1 MFHRLKYTWPILLL
15 WLDLIYGFIL
25 NLSSSITLDN
35 TGMAPNGLPIA
46 PEIAFSWLQ
55 VITNGGIVLVISC
68 AFYILMSLNRAVAE
82 QKPWPFTPLRMAAIM
97 VVLVFS
103 LPAWWQWLCAI
114 WAFFHNRIVVDW
126 HNLRYLSVAILLLYP
141 GGLCIRLLFARRH
154 LPKAPLPSLVDDNE
168 YSSGFSSPMHY
179 FDEKN

>member
-68 AFYILMSLNRAVAE
+68 AFHILMSLNRAVAE

-103 LPAWWQWLCAI
+103 LPAWW
-114 WAFFHNRIVVDW
+114 
-126 HNLRYLSVAILLLYP
+126 
-141 GGLCIRLLFARRH
+141 
-154 LPKAPLPSLVDDNE
+154 
-168 YSSGFSSPMHY
+168 
-179 FDEKN
+179 